1 MGASIVLS
9 RMKGNLMG
17 EKQIKTDCYKCQ
29 REIDSYADVVHPLCD
44 DCDVEYNEW
53 FYKQLEEL
61 EQAR

>member
-1 MGASIVLS
+1 
-9 RMKGNLMG
+9 MG

-61 EQAR
+61 EQAK